1 MGGGEGS
8 MVELGPKLGL
18 RGPAQVT
25 GAMLSKAAAASSG
38 GQGEHSFA
46 LPATS
51 RRRHFT
57 VPVL

>member
-1 MGGGEGS
+1 

-25 GAMLSKAAAASSG
+25 GVMLSKAAAASSG